1 MSRRFDCGKRID
13 IVWSS
18 NFHKNLI
25 DQLNTPNLPTKR
37 FLHEFGSHKST
48 FDRLLNCCQ
57 IILNLQFR
65 SSRVLIPDSNC
76 LISKII
82 IYSSLILKKEYCVYL
97 YPDGHLT
104 TLPLKTPKWSR
115 YKFKY
120 SLKRDDALRLLKQ
133 NNKNESTSS
142 KRRIEVI
149 SIKRPANI
157 SKKESLLL
165 ANNLIK
171 SYIDAKKKEN
181 AGTRKS
187 NLLSINIL
195 LHKNFPHRWIL
206 KTINSGEIR
215 KAISAIED
223 KSVSFN
229 IIDISNIEISN
240 INTLHTLPSTLIWE
254 IEGAKL
260 DQDCTI
266 VVYNYSSR
274 FKGSS
279 KKRILFESVYSKTI
293 NQMQA
298 SSRFMRVLQEDEDEE
313 NVSACSIWKLP
324 GCKSYEIKE

>member
-1 MSRRFDCGKRID
+1 M
-13 IVWSS
+13 
-18 NFHKNLI
+18 
-25 DQLNTPNLPTKR
+25 
-37 FLHEFGSHKST
+37 
-48 FDRLLNCCQ
+48 
-57 IILNLQFR
+57 
-65 SSRVLIPDSNC
+65 
-76 LISKII
+76 
-82 IYSSLILKKEYCVYL
+82 
-97 YPDGHLT
+97 
-104 TLPLKTPKWSR
+104 
-115 YKFKY
+115 
-120 SLKRDDALRLLKQ
+120 
-133 NNKNESTSS
+133 
-142 KRRIEVI
+142 
-149 SIKRPANI
+149 
-157 SKKESLLL
+157 
-165 ANNLIK
+165 IK
-171 SYIDAKKKEN
+171 SYIDEKKKEN
-181 AGTRKS
+181 SDTRKS
-187 NLLSINIL
+187 NLLSIHIL

-206 KTINSGEIR
+206 KTINSREIR

-240 INTLHTLPSTLIWE
+240 IHSLHTLPSTLIWE

-279 KKRILFESVYSKTI
+279 KKRILFESVYIKTI

>member
-1 MSRRFDCGKRID
+1 MSKRFDCGKRID

-25 DQLNTPNLPTKR
+25 GQLNTPNLPTKR
-37 FLHEFGSHKST
+37 SLHEFGSHKST
-48 FDRLLNCCQ
+48 FDRLLSCFQ

-76 LISKII
+76 FISKVII
-82 IYSSLILKKEYCVYL
+82 HSSLILKKEYCVYL

-104 TLPLKTPKWSR
+104 TLPLKTPKWST

-165 ANNLIK
+165 ANDLIK
-171 SYIDAKKKEN
+171 SYIDEKKKEN
-181 AGTRKS
+181 TDTRKS
-187 NLLSINIL
+187 NLLSIHIL

-206 KTINSGEIR
+206 KTINSREIR

-240 INTLHTLPSTLIWE
+240 INLLHTLPSTLIWE

-298 SSRFMRVLQEDEDEE
+298 SSRFMRILQEDEDEE

-324 GCKSYEIKE
+324 GCKSYDIKE

>member
-37 FLHEFGSHKST
+37 SLHEFGSHKST
-48 FDRLLNCCQ
+48 FDRLLSCFQ

-104 TLPLKTPKWSR
+104 TLPLKTPKWST

-165 ANNLIK
+165 AKDLIK
-171 SYIDAKKKEN
+171 SYIDEKKKEN
-181 AGTRKS
+181 TDTRKS
-187 NLLSINIL
+187 NLLSIHIL

-240 INTLHTLPSTLIWE
+240 INILHTLPSTLIWE

-266 VVYNYSSR
+266 FVYNYSSR
-274 FKGSS
+274 FKESS

>member
-1 MSRRFDCGKRID
+1 MSKRFDCGKRID

-25 DQLNTPNLPTKR
+25 GQLNTPNLPTKR
-37 FLHEFGSHKST
+37 SLHEFGSHKST
-48 FDRLLNCCQ
+48 FDRLLSCFQ

-76 LISKII
+76 LISKVII
-82 IYSSLILKKEYCVYL
+82 HSSLILKKEYCVYL

-104 TLPLKTPKWSR
+104 TLPLKTPKWST

-120 SLKRDDALRLLKQ
+120 SLKRDDALRLIKQ

-165 ANNLIK
+165 ANDLIK
-171 SYIDAKKKEN
+171 SYIDEKKKEN
-181 AGTRKS
+181 ADTKNS
-187 NLLSINIL
+187 NLLSIHIL

-229 IIDISNIEISN
+229 IVDISNIEISN
-240 INTLHTLPSTLIWE
+240 INILHTLPSTLIWE
-254 IEGAKL
+254 IEGATL

-266 VVYNYSSR
+266 VVYNYSNR